1 MQDPSLLFMK
11 FIRFKWFE
19 EKMIM
24 KHCCFYCNLPLF
36 CLFRE
41 DVVDVFEFWP
51 SGSGELKLEDAG
63 KKSVEDPVLL
73 LLFSRTFARG
83 IFTTTRGSTM
93 PMLLFLLQKKIESER
108 QKIWCFGPRSWN
120 MYLVFK
126 YRFKRSQHT
135 VIIYKASHLQLLGSI
150 IKVICFCHINKTQKD
165 LEIWICHSNPHLIH
179 VLSLHF

>member
-1 MQDPSLLFMK
+1 
-11 FIRFKWFE
+11 
-19 EKMIM
+19 MIM

-93 PMLLFLLQKKIESER
+93 PMLLFLLQKKLNQR
-108 QKIWCFGPRSWN
+108 GRRFVV
-120 MYLVFK
+120 LVLE
-126 YRFKRSQHT
+126 
-135 VIIYKASHLQLLGSI
+135 VE
-150 IKVICFCHINKTQKD
+150 ICT
-165 LEIWICHSNPHLIH
+165 
-179 VLSLHF
+179 